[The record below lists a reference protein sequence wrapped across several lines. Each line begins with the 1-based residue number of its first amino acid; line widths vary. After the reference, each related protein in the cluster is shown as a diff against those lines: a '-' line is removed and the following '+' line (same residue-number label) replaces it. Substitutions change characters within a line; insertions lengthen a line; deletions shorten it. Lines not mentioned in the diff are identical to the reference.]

1 MIRENQRLFNQIN
14 VVTDALILLLSLPV
28 AFWLRFDV
36 LPNGYPTVPLVD
48 YLKINL
54 WLTVLHLLLFAA
66 FGLYRSFRRTPLRQE
81 LPRLWEACLISMAV
95 LFSWLFVGWG
105 IHYSR
110 LTWTFYFLLSV
121 TALTAKRILL
131 RSVLRRFRRKGFNQ
145 KQVLLIGSGPMAQRY
160 LRELTADPSLGYRV
174 FGYLATSQGN
184 LPDELPCL
192 GIPAQL
198 DEILEHTVPDE
209 VVSALE
215 VEEFHITGSLINAC
229 DKAGVRLSII
239 PFYSQYLPGEP
250 QFDDLNGIPLMN
262 IRRVPLDNLLNA
274 FCKRTLDIV
283 GSALLLVL
291 TSPVMLFCAIGVR
304 LSSPGPIIF
313 RQERVGKDK
322 KPFYMYKFR
331 SMRLNETQDSGW
343 STQYDD
349 RRTKFGSFL
358 RKCSLDELPQFW
370 NVLKG
375 DMSLVGPRPELP
387 HFVELFREDIPL
399 YMVKHQV
406 RPGITG
412 WAQVNG
418 FRGDTSIRG
427 RVEYDIYYIEHW
439 SLLFDFQIFFMT
451 LFGGKFLNQEEL
463 RHTDDTNGKETDQ

>member
-1 MIRENQRLFNQIN
+1 MIRENQRFLNQVN

-36 LPNGYPTVPLVD
+36 LPNGYPTVPLME
-48 YLKINL
+48 YLKTNL
-54 WLTVLHLLLFAA
+54 WLTALHLLLFAA

-81 LPRLWEACLISMAV
+81 LPRLWRACLISMAV

-110 LTWTFYFLLSV
+110 LTWAIFFLLSV
-121 TALTAKRILL
+121 TALTVKRILL
-131 RSVLRRFRRKGFNQ
+131 RSLLRRFRRKGFNK

-160 LRELTADPSLGYRV
+160 LRELTADPSLGYQV
-174 FGYLATSQGN
+174 TGYLATSQGQ
-184 LPDELPCL
+184 LPHELPCL
-192 GIPAQL
+192 GAPDQL
-198 DEILEHTVPDE
+198 ERVLAHTVPDE

-215 VEEFHITGSLINAC
+215 VEEFRLTGSVIDAC

-262 IRRVPLDNLLNA
+262 IRRVPLDNILNA
-274 FCKRTLDIV
+274 FCKRALDIV

-291 TSPVMLFCAIGVR
+291 TSPVMLICAIGVR
-304 LSSPGPIIF
+304 LSSPGPVIF

-331 SMRLNETQDSGW
+331 SMRLNDAQDSAW
-343 STQYDD
+343 TTQHDD

-387 HFVELFREDIPL
+387 HFVELFREDVPL

-427 RVEYDIYYIEHW
+427 RVECDIYYIEHW
-439 SLLFDFQIFFMT
+439 SLLFDLQILFMT
-451 LFGGKFLNQEEL
+451 LFGGKFLNKEEL
-463 RHTDDTNGKETDQ
+463 VHPDEPNHKETDA